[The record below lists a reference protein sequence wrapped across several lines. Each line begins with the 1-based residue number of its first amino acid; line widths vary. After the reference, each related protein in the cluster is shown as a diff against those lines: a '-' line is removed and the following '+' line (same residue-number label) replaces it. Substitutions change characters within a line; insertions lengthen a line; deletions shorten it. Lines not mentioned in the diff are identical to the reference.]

1 MGEASERCAPST
13 HGRNQERTRYGVEE
27 MREPSQES
35 GEGKFLDDSYTA
47 MQWFL
52 EEQAVQ
58 TGEWMKE
65 VSEISR
71 KNMEL

>member
-1 MGEASERCAPST
+1 
-13 HGRNQERTRYGVEE
+13 

-65 VSEISR
+65 VPEISR
-71 KNMEL
+71 KNMELWDYLMHLTMWKIVV